1 MSAENKNPEELQVK
15 FVMKGK
21 TMNMFTELKD
31 FYNLGYN
38 VEVIRFVIKKVYD
51 EVIKSTKQNIS
62 PNVISE

>member
-1 MSAENKNPEELQVK
+1 MSAENKNLEELQVK

-21 TMNMFTELKD
+21 TMNMFIELKD

-51 EVIKSTKQNIS
+51 EVIKSSKQIAPTS
-62 PNVISE
+62 VISE

>member
-1 MSAENKNPEELQVK
+1 MDAVKENSEELQVK

-51 EVIKSTKQNIS
+51 EVIQPIKQKASTRIA
-62 PNVISE
+62 SE

>member
-1 MSAENKNPEELQVK
+1 MDAVKENSEELQVK

-51 EVIKSTKQNIS
+51 EVIQPIKQKASTHIT
-62 PNVISE
+62 SE

>member
-1 MSAENKNPEELQVK
+1 MDDDNKSSEELQVK

-21 TMNMFTELKD
+21 TMNMFIELKD

-51 EVIKSTKQNIS
+51 EVIQPLKQKAS
-62 PNVISE
+62 SNVISE

>member
-51 EVIKSTKQNIS
+51 EVIKSTKQNVS

>member
-1 MSAENKNPEELQVK
+1 MSADDKNLEELQVK

-38 VEVIRFVIKKVYD
+38 VELIRFVIKKVYD
-51 EVIKSTKQNIS
+51 EVIKSTKQNPS
-62 PNVISE
+62 DSVISE